1 MIVDAHVHIFKA
13 LSERYPRGVHEL
25 FPAELEAPVEDLIER
40 MNQAGVDRAVLVPLT
55 PHDEYV
61 IEVVRRHDPMFVWV
75 GVADAEAVDPVADLE
90 RRSDGTDMRGL
101 RIHVLGDPETGDVRR
116 LSIFPLL
123 EAMRDRGSIVWF
135 YGAPDQ
141 QALLVRVMEQL
152 PDLIVVLNHL
162 GFCQNGYERDQYG
175 RPRIQTLLPPPTLE
189 NVRRLADHPGVHA
202 HFSGQY
208 AFSKEEYPHLDLR
221 TTVDALVETLG
232 PERLLWASDYPW
244 IAEHP
249 GYRKQLD
256 LPMTLIQ
263 GLSEQDRA
271 AVMGGNAARLFGL
284 DLGANGASG

>member
-1 MIVDAHVHIFKA
+1 MIVDAHLHVFKA
-13 LSERYPRGVHEL
+13 LSDRYPRGVHEL

-40 MNQAGVDRAVLVPLT
+40 MGQAGVDRAVLVPLT

-75 GVADAEAVDPVADLE
+75 GVADAEAADPVADLE

-101 RIHVLGDPETGDVRR
+101 RIHVLGDPEVSDVRR
-116 LSIFPLL
+116 LATFPLL

-135 YGAPDQ
+135 YGAPEQ
-141 QALLVRVMEQL
+141 QALLVRVMEEL

-162 GFCQNGYERDQYG
+162 GFCQDGYERDEFG
-175 RPRIQTLLPPPTLE
+175 RPRIRTVLPPPTLA
-189 NVRRLADHPGVHA
+189 NVRRLADHAGVHA

-208 AFSKEEYPHLDLR
+208 AFSREDYPHLDLR
-221 TTVDALVETLG
+221 STVDALVGALG
-232 PERLLWASDYPW
+232 ADRLLWASDYPW

-249 GYRKQLD
+249 GYREQLE
-256 LPMTLIQ
+256 LPRVLMP
-263 GLSEQDRA
+263 GLSEQDYA

-284 DLGANGASG
+284 GPDTNGATR